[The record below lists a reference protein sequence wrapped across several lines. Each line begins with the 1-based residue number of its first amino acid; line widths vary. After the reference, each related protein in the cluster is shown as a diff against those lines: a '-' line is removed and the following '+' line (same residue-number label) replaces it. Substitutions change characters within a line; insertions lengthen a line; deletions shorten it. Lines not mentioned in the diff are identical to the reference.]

1 MNSLWKKIAVIVVA
15 GAMTFGT
22 TQSANAH
29 AGFDNR
35 GVVPTKGTSSVI
47 LLRIGHG
54 CVAPDGVT
62 KVATHAVSAVI
73 PVALLSVPASA
84 AMQIPGFDAVV
95 TPSAEKDSAGAA
107 ISNTI
112 TWTAKDDIFDV
123 NPVGFAEFGIRGNW
137 ATAGKHWIDTTQI
150 CRIATKTVTPAKIKT
165 VTDPVTKLKIK
176 AWFPAVTKKTYQEL
190 KISWSV
196 HDSAAPTVL
205 SADKTSETG
214 PAPSITIAEPA
225 VK

>member
-1 MNSLWKKIAVIVVA
+1 MKSLWKKVAVISAASV
-15 GAMTFGT
+15 MSIGT
-22 TQSANAH
+22 ATSASAH

-35 GVVPTKGTSSVI
+35 GVVPTKGTSSVV

-73 PVALLSVPASA
+73 PVALLANPASA

-123 NPVGFAEFGIRGNW
+123 NPIGFAEFGIRGNW
-137 ATAGKHWIDTTQI
+137 AIAGKNWVDTTQI

-176 AWFPAVTKKTYQEL
+176 AWFPAVTKKSYQEL

>member
-1 MNSLWKKIAVIVVA
+1 MKSLWNKSVVILTASVI
-15 GAMTFGT
+15 TIGT
-22 TQSANAH
+22 ATSASAH
-29 AGFDNR
+29 AGFDTR
-35 GVVPTKGTSSVI
+35 GVVPTKGTTSVI

-73 PVALLSVPASA
+73 PVALLASPASA

-123 NPVGFAEFGIRGNW
+123 NPIGFAEFGIRGNW
-137 ATAGKHWIDTTQI
+137 ATAGKHWVDTTQI

-176 AWFPAVTKKTYQEL
+176 AWFPAVTKKSYQVL

>member
-1 MNSLWKKIAVIVVA
+1 MNSLWKKVAVISAASVLSI
-15 GAMTFGT
+15 GT
-22 TQSANAH
+22 ATSASAH

-73 PVALLSVPASA
+73 PVALLASPASA

-123 NPVGFAEFGIRGNW
+123 NPIGFAEFGIRGNW
-137 ATAGKHWIDTTQI
+137 ATAGKHWVDTTQI

-165 VTDPVTKLKIK
+165 VTDPATKLKIK
-176 AWFPAVTKKTYQEL
+176 AWFPAATKKSYQVL

>member
-1 MNSLWKKIAVIVVA
+1 MKSLWKKTVVILTASVI
-15 GAMTFGT
+15 TIGT
-22 TQSANAH
+22 ATSASAH
-29 AGFDNR
+29 AGFDTR
-35 GVVPTKGTSSVI
+35 GVVPTKGISSVI

-54 CVAPDGVT
+54 CDAPDGVT

-73 PVALLSVPASA
+73 PAALLANPASA
-84 AMQIPGFDAVV
+84 AMQIPGFNAIV
-95 TPSAEKDSAGAA
+95 TPSAEKDSVGAP
-107 ISNTI
+107 ISSTI
-112 TWTAKDDIFDV
+112 TWTAKDDIFDI
-123 NPVGFAEFGIRGNW
+123 NPVGFAEFGIRGRW
-137 ATAGKHWIDTTQI
+137 ANSGLHWIETTQI

-176 AWFPAVTKKTYQEL
+176 AWFPAVTKKRYQEL

-196 HDSAAPTVL
+196 RDNAAPTVL

-225 VK
+225 AK

>member
-1 MNSLWKKIAVIVVA
+1 MNSLWKKTVVVLTASVI
-15 GAMTFGT
+15 TIGT
-22 TQSANAH
+22 ATSASAH
-29 AGFDNR
+29 AGFDTR

-73 PVALLSVPASA
+73 PVALIANPASA
-84 AMQIPGFDAVV
+84 AMQIPGFDAIV
-95 TPSAEKDSAGAA
+95 TPSNEKDSAGAA

-137 ATAGKHWIDTTQI
+137 ATAGKHWVDTTQI

-165 VTDPVTKLKIK
+165 VTDPETKLKIK
-176 AWFPAVTKKTYQEL
+176 AWFPAVTKKSYQEL

-214 PAPSITIAEPA
+214 PAPAITIAEPV

>member
-1 MNSLWKKIAVIVVA
+1 MNSLWKKIAVI
-15 GAMTFGT
+15 GT
-22 TQSANAH
+22 ASVLSIGTATSAHAH

-73 PVALLSVPASA
+73 PVALLSTPASA

-95 TPSAEKDSAGAA
+95 TPSTEKDSAGSVV
-107 ISNTI
+107 SNTI

-123 NPVGFAEFGIRGNW
+123 NQIGFAEFGIRGNR
-137 ATAGKHWIDTTQI
+137 ATAGKHWVDTTQI
-150 CRIATKTVTPAKIKT
+150 CRIATKTGTPAKIKT
-165 VTDPVTKLKIK
+165 VTDSVTKLKIK
-176 AWFPAVTKKTYQEL
+176 AWFPAVTKKSYQEL

-196 HDSAAPTVL
+196 HDSAAPTLL

>member
-1 MNSLWKKIAVIVVA
+1 
-15 GAMTFGT
+15 
-22 TQSANAH
+22 
-29 AGFDNR
+29 
-35 GVVPTKGTSSVI
+35 

-54 CVAPDGVT
+54 CIAPDGVT

-73 PVALLSVPASA
+73 PVALLASPASA

-123 NPVGFAEFGIRGNW
+123 NPIGFAEFGIRGNW
-137 ATAGKHWIDTTQI
+137 ATAGKHWVDTTQI

-176 AWFPAVTKKTYQEL
+176 AWFPAVTKKNYQEL

>member
-1 MNSLWKKIAVIVVA
+1 MKSLWKKVAVIVVS
-15 GAMTFGT
+15 GFLTIGT
-22 TQSANAH
+22 TQSASAH

-35 GVVPTKGTSSVI
+35 GVVPTKGTSSVV

-54 CVAPDGVT
+54 CTAPDGVT
-62 KVATHAVSAVI
+62 KVATHSVSAVI
-73 PVALLSVPASA
+73 PTALIATPASA

-95 TPSAEKDSAGAA
+95 VPSAEKDAAGVSV
-107 ISNTI
+107 SNTI

-137 ATAGKHWIDTTQI
+137 ATAGKHWVDTTQI
-150 CRIATKTVTPAKIKT
+150 CRIATKAVTPAKIKT
-165 VTDPVTKLKIK
+165 VTDPVTKAKIK
-176 AWFPAVTKKTYQEL
+176 AWFPAVIKKSYQEL

-196 HDSAAPTVL
+196 HDSAAPTEL

>member
-62 KVATHAVSAVI
+62 KVATHSVSAVL
-73 PVALLSVPASA
+73 PVALLSAPASA

-123 NPVGFAEFGIRGNW
+123 NPVGFAEFGIRGKW
-137 ATAGKHWIDTTQI
+137 ATAGKHWVDTTQI

-176 AWFPAVTKKTYQEL
+176 AWFPAVTKKSYQEL

-225 VK
+225 VQ

>member
-1 MNSLWKKIAVIVVA
+1 MKSLWKKTVVILTASVI
-15 GAMTFGT
+15 TIGT
-22 TQSANAH
+22 TTSASAH
-29 AGFDNR
+29 AGFDTR
-35 GVVPTKGTSSVI
+35 GVVPTKGTTSVI

-73 PVALLSVPASA
+73 PAALLANPASA
-84 AMQIPGFDAVV
+84 AMQIPGFDAIV
-95 TPSAEKDSAGAA
+95 TPSAEKDSSGAA

-137 ATAGKHWIDTTQI
+137 ATAGKHWVDTTQI
-150 CRIATKTVTPAKIKT
+150 CRIATKTVNPAKIKT

-176 AWFPAVTKKTYQEL
+176 AWFPSVTKKSYQEL

-214 PAPSITIAEPA
+214 PAPAITIAEPV

>member
-1 MNSLWKKIAVIVVA
+1 MKSLWKKVAVISAASV
-15 GAMTFGT
+15 MSIGT
-22 TQSANAH
+22 ATSASAH

-35 GVVPTKGTSSVI
+35 GVVPTKGTSSVV

-62 KVATHAVSAVI
+62 KVATHSVSAVI
-73 PVALLSVPASA
+73 PVALLVNPASA
-84 AMQIPGFDAVV
+84 AMQIPGFDVV
-95 TPSAEKDSAGAA
+95 VPSSEKDSAGKPV
-107 ISNTI
+107 SHTI

-123 NPVGFAEFGIRGNW
+123 NPIGFAEFGIRGNW
-137 ATAGKHWIDTTQI
+137 ATAGKHWVDTTQI

-176 AWFPAVTKKTYQEL
+176 AWFPAVTKKSYQEL
-190 KISWSV
+190 RISWSV

-205 SADKTSETG
+205 SEDKTSETG

>member
-1 MNSLWKKIAVIVVA
+1 MNSLWKKTVVILTASVI
-15 GAMTFGT
+15 TIGT
-22 TQSANAH
+22 ATSASAH
-29 AGFDNR
+29 AGFDTR
-35 GVVPTKGTSSVI
+35 GVVPTKGISSVI

-73 PVALLSVPASA
+73 PAALLANPASA
-84 AMQIPGFDAVV
+84 AMQIPGFDAIV

-107 ISNTI
+107 ISSTI
-112 TWTAKDDIFDV
+112 TWTAKDDIFDI
-123 NPVGFAEFGIRGNW
+123 NPVGFAEFGIRGKW
-137 ATAGKHWIDTTQI
+137 ANSGLHWIETTQI

-176 AWFPAVTKKTYQEL
+176 AWFPAVTKKSYQEL

-196 HDSAAPTVL
+196 RDSAAPTVL

>member
-1 MNSLWKKIAVIVVA
+1 MKSLWKKVAVISAASV
-15 GAMTFGT
+15 MSIGT
-22 TQSANAH
+22 ATSASAH

-35 GVVPTKGTSSVI
+35 GVVPTKGTSSVV

-73 PVALLSVPASA
+73 PAALLANPASA

-95 TPSAEKDSAGAA
+95 VPSSEKDSAGKPV
-107 ISNTI
+107 SHTI
-112 TWTAKDDIFDV
+112 TWTAKDDIFDI
-123 NPVGFAEFGIRGNW
+123 NPIGFAEFGIRGNW
-137 ATAGKHWIDTTQI
+137 ATAGKHWVDTTQI

-196 HDSAAPTVL
+196 RDSAAPTVL
-205 SADKTSETG
+205 SEDKTSETG

>member
-1 MNSLWKKIAVIVVA
+1 MNSLWKKTAVMLTASAITI
-15 GAMTFGT
+15 GNT
-22 TQSANAH
+22 TSASAH
-29 AGFDNR
+29 AGFDTR
-35 GVVPTKGTSSVI
+35 GVVPTKGTSSVV

-73 PVALLSVPASA
+73 PVALLASPASA
-84 AMQIPGFDAVV
+84 AMQIAGFNAVV
-95 TPSAEKDSAGAA
+95 VPSTETDTAGKPV
-107 ISNTI
+107 SNTI

-123 NPVGFAEFGIRGNW
+123 NPVGFAEFGIRGKW
-137 ATAGKHWIDTTQI
+137 ATAGKHWVDTTQI

-165 VTDPVTKLKIK
+165 VTDPVTKVKIK
-176 AWFPAVTKKTYQEL
+176 AWFPAITKKSYQEL

>member
-1 MNSLWKKIAVIVVA
+1 MKSLWKKVAVIIAASV
-15 GAMTFGT
+15 MSIGT
-22 TQSANAH
+22 ATSASAH

-35 GVVPTKGTSSVI
+35 GVVPTKGTSSVV

-73 PVALLSVPASA
+73 PVALLVNPASA

-95 TPSAEKDSAGAA
+95 VPSSEKDSAGMPV
-107 ISNTI
+107 SHTI

-123 NPVGFAEFGIRGNW
+123 NPIGFAEFGIRGNW
-137 ATAGKHWIDTTQI
+137 ATAGKHWVDTTQI

-176 AWFPAVTKKTYQEL
+176 AWFPAVTKKSYQEL

-205 SADKTSETG
+205 SADKTAETG
-214 PAPSITIAEPA
+214 PAPSITIAEPV

>member
-1 MNSLWKKIAVIVVA
+1 MKLLWKKIVIVLLA
-15 GAMTFGT
+15 FTFTMGNIGW
-22 TQSANAH
+22 ANAH
-29 AGFDNR
+29 AGFDQR
-35 GVVPTKGTSSVI
+35 GVVPTKGTSSVV

-54 CVAPDGVT
+54 CTAPDGIT
-62 KVATHAVSAVI
+62 KVATHSVSAVI
-73 PVALLSVPASA
+73 PTALIATPASA

-95 TPSAEKDSAGAA
+95 SPSAEKDSAGAS

-137 ATAGKHWIDTTQI
+137 ATAGKHWVDTTQV
-150 CRIATKTVTPAKIKT
+150 CRIATNTVIPAKIKT

-176 AWFPAVTKKTYQEL
+176 AWFPAITKKSYQDL
-190 KISWSV
+190 KISWTV
-196 HDSAAPTVL
+196 HDSAAPTTL
-205 SADKTSETG
+205 SEDKTVETG

>member
-1 MNSLWKKIAVIVVA
+1 MISLLKKTVVIAVA
-15 GAMTFGT
+15 GILAIGT
-22 TQSANAH
+22 SQSASAH

-35 GVVPTKGTSSVI
+35 GVVPTKGTSSVV

-54 CVAPDGVT
+54 CTAPDGVT
-62 KVATHAVSAVI
+62 KVATHSVSAVI
-73 PVALLSVPASA
+73 PTALIATPASA

-95 TPSAEKDSAGAA
+95 TPSAEKDSAGVSV
-107 ISNTI
+107 SNTI

-137 ATAGKHWIDTTQI
+137 ATAGKHWVDTTQI
-150 CRIATKTVTPAKIKT
+150 CRIATKVVTPAKIKT
-165 VTDPVTKLKIK
+165 VTDVKTKQKIK
-176 AWFPAVTKKTYQEL
+176 AWFPATTKTTYHEL
-190 KISWSV
+190 KISWSL
-196 HDSAAPTVL
+196 HDSAAASVL

-214 PAPSITIAEPA
+214 PAPSITIADPA

>member
-1 MNSLWKKIAVIVVA
+1 MKLRSIGILLTAGLLAVVSTSA
-15 GAMTFGT
+15 
-22 TQSANAH
+22 ANAH
-29 AGFDNR
+29 AGIDTRNGTPAK
-35 GVVPTKGTSSVI
+35 GVSSTVM
-47 LLRIGHG
+47 LRIGHG
-54 CVAPDGVT
+54 CTAPDGVT
-62 KVATHAVSAVI
+62 KVGTHSVSVVI
-73 PVALLSVPASA
+73 PSALLATAASA
-84 AMQIPGFDAVV
+84 AQQIPGWNAVV
-95 TPSAEKDSAGAA
+95 TTEKDSAGV
-107 ISNTI
+107 ITSSTI
-112 TWTAKDDIFDV
+112 TWTAIDDSFDV

-137 ATAGKHWIDTTQI
+137 ATAGKHWVDTTQI

-176 AWFPAVTKKTYQEL
+176 AWFPAVTNKSYQEL

>member
-1 MNSLWKKIAVIVVA
+1 V
-15 GAMTFGT
+15 
-22 TQSANAH
+22 
-29 AGFDNR
+29 
-35 GVVPTKGTSSVI
+35 

-54 CVAPDGVT
+54 CTAPDGVT
-62 KVATHAVSAVI
+62 KVATHSVSAVI
-73 PVALLSVPASA
+73 PTALIATPASA

-95 TPSAEKDSAGAA
+95 TPSAEKDSAGVSV
-107 ISNTI
+107 SNTI

-137 ATAGKHWIDTTQI
+137 ATSGKHWVDTTQI

-165 VTDPVTKLKIK
+165 VTDPVTKAKIK
-176 AWFPAVTKKTYQEL
+176 AWFPAVTKKNYQEL

-196 HDSAAPTVL
+196 HDSAAATVQ
-205 SADKTSETG
+205 SADKTLETG

>member
-1 MNSLWKKIAVIVVA
+1 MKNSLKKTVVIAVVGILA
-15 GAMTFGT
+15 IGT
-22 TQSANAH
+22 AQSASAH

-35 GVVPTKGTSSVI
+35 GVVPTKGTSSVV

-54 CVAPDGVT
+54 CTAPDGVT
-62 KVATHAVSAVI
+62 KVATHSVSAVI
-73 PVALLSVPASA
+73 PVALLINPASA
-84 AMQIPGFDAVV
+84 AMQIPGFNAVV
-95 TPSAEKDSAGAA
+95 IPSKETDTAGKPV
-107 ISNTI
+107 SSTI

-137 ATAGKHWIDTTQI
+137 ATAGKHWIETTQI
-150 CRIATKTVTPAKIKT
+150 CRIATKVVVPAKIRS
-165 VTDPVTKLKIK
+165 VTDPATKKKIK
-176 AWFPAVTKKTYQEL
+176 AWFPSSTKITYQEL

-196 HDSAAPTVL
+196 RDSAAATVL

>member
-1 MNSLWKKIAVIVVA
+1 MNSLWKKIAVIVVS
-15 GAMTFGT
+15 GLLTLST
-22 TQSANAH
+22 TQSASAH

-35 GVVPTKGTSSVI
+35 GVVPTKGTSSVV

-54 CVAPDGVT
+54 CTAPDGVT
-62 KVATHAVSAVI
+62 KVATHSVSAVI
-73 PVALLSVPASA
+73 PTALLAAPASA

-95 TPSAEKDSAGAA
+95 VPSAEKDAAGV
-107 ISNTI
+107 SVNNTI

-123 NPVGFAEFGIRGNW
+123 NPVGFAEFGIRGKW
-137 ATAGKHWIDTTQI
+137 ANAGNHWVDTTQI
-150 CRIATKTVTPAKIKT
+150 CRIATKVVTPAKIKT
-165 VTDPVTKLKIK
+165 VTDPNTKQKIK
-176 AWFPAVTKKTYQEL
+176 AWFPATTKTTYEEL

-196 HDSAAPTVL
+196 HDSAAATVL
-205 SADKTSETG
+205 SEDKKTETG

>member
-1 MNSLWKKIAVIVVA
+1 MNSIWKKIAVIVVA

-22 TQSANAH
+22 IQSANAH

-35 GVVPTKGTSSVI
+35 GVVPTKGTSSVV

-54 CVAPDGVT
+54 CTAPDGVT
-62 KVATHAVSAVI
+62 KVATHSVSAVI
-73 PVALLSVPASA
+73 PTALIATPASA

-95 TPSAEKDSAGAA
+95 TPSAEKDSAGVSV
-107 ISNTI
+107 SNTI

-137 ATAGKHWIDTTQI
+137 ATSGKHWVDTTQI

-165 VTDPVTKLKIK
+165 VTDPVTKAKIK
-176 AWFPAVTKKTYQEL
+176 AWFPAVTKKNYQEL

-196 HDSAAPTVL
+196 HDSAAATVQ
-205 SADKTSETG
+205 SADKTLETG

>member
-1 MNSLWKKIAVIVVA
+1 MNSLWKKTVVILTASVI
-15 GAMTFGT
+15 TIGT
-22 TQSANAH
+22 ATSASAH
-29 AGFDNR
+29 AGFDTR
-35 GVVPTKGTSSVI
+35 GVVPTKGTTSVI

-62 KVATHAVSAVI
+62 KVATHAVSAEI
-73 PVALLSVPASA
+73 PVALLASPASA

-123 NPVGFAEFGIRGNW
+123 NPIGFAEFGIRGNW
-137 ATAGKHWIDTTQI
+137 ATAGKHWVDTTQI

-176 AWFPAVTKKTYQEL
+176 AWFPAVTKKSYQVL

>member
-1 MNSLWKKIAVIVVA
+1 MNSLWKKTVVILMASVI
-15 GAMTFGT
+15 TIGT
-22 TQSANAH
+22 ATSASAH
-29 AGFDNR
+29 AGFDTR
-35 GVVPTKGTSSVI
+35 GVVPTKGTTSVI

-54 CVAPDGVT
+54 CIAPDGVT

-73 PVALLSVPASA
+73 PVALLASPASA

-123 NPVGFAEFGIRGNW
+123 NPIGFAEFGIRGNW
-137 ATAGKHWIDTTQI
+137 ATAGKHWVDTTQI
-150 CRIATKTVTPAKIKT
+150 CRVATKTVTPAKIKT

-176 AWFPAVTKKTYQEL
+176 AWFPAVTKKNYQEL

>member
-1 MNSLWKKIAVIVVA
+1 MNSLWKKTAVIVVA

-22 TQSANAH
+22 TQSASAH

-35 GVVPTKGTSSVI
+35 GVVPSKGTSSVV

-54 CVAPDGVT
+54 CTAPDGVT
-62 KVATHAVSAVI
+62 KVGTHSVSAVI
-73 PVALLSVPASA
+73 PVALLSAPASA
-84 AMQIPGFDAVV
+84 AMQIPGFNAVV
-95 TPSAEKDSAGAA
+95 TPSAEKDAAGVSV
-107 ISNTI
+107 SNTI
-112 TWTAKDDIFDV
+112 AWTAKDDIFDV

-137 ATAGKHWIDTTQI
+137 ATAGKHWIDTTQV

-165 VTDPVTKLKIK
+165 VTDPVTKAKIK
-176 AWFPAVTKKTYQEL
+176 AWFPAVTKTSYQEL

-196 HDSAAPTVL
+196 HDSAAATVL
-205 SADKTSETG
+205 SEDKTAETG

>member
-1 MNSLWKKIAVIVVA
+1 MKSLWKKVAVISAASV
-15 GAMTFGT
+15 MSIGT
-22 TQSANAH
+22 ATSASAH

-35 GVVPTKGTSSVI
+35 GVVPTKGTSSVV

-73 PVALLSVPASA
+73 PVALLANPASA

-95 TPSAEKDSAGAA
+95 VPSSEKDSAGKPVGH
-107 ISNTI
+107 TI
-112 TWTAKDDIFDV
+112 TWTAKDDIFDI
-123 NPVGFAEFGIRGNW
+123 NPIGFAEFGIRGNW
-137 ATAGKHWIDTTQI
+137 ATAGKHWVDTTQI

-176 AWFPAVTKKTYQEL
+176 AWFPAVTKKSYQEL
-190 KISWSV
+190 RISWSV

-205 SADKTSETG
+205 SEDKTSETG

>member
-1 MNSLWKKIAVIVVA
+1 MNSLWKKTVVILTASVI
-15 GAMTFGT
+15 TIGT
-22 TQSANAH
+22 ATSASAH
-29 AGFDNR
+29 AGFDTR
-35 GVVPTKGTSSVI
+35 GVVPTKGTTSVI

-54 CVAPDGVT
+54 CIAPDGVT

-73 PVALLSVPASA
+73 PVALLASPASA

-123 NPVGFAEFGIRGNW
+123 NPIGFAEFGIRGNW
-137 ATAGKHWIDTTQI
+137 ATAGKHWVDMTQI

-176 AWFPAVTKKTYQEL
+176 AWFPAVTKKNYQEL

>member
-1 MNSLWKKIAVIVVA
+1 MNSLWKKTAVIVVA

-22 TQSANAH
+22 TQSASAH

-73 PVALLSVPASA
+73 PVALLANPASA

-95 TPSAEKDSAGAA
+95 TPSSEKDSAGAA

-137 ATAGKHWIDTTQI
+137 ATSGKHWIDTTQI

-196 HDSAAPTVL
+196 HDSAAPTVF

>member
-1 MNSLWKKIAVIVVA
+1 MNSLWKKIAVI
-15 GAMTFGT
+15 GT
-22 TQSANAH
+22 ASLLTIGTSTSANAH

-35 GVVPTKGTSSVI
+35 GVVPTKGTSSVV

-54 CVAPDGVT
+54 CTAPDGVT
-62 KVATHAVSAVI
+62 KVATHSVSAVI
-73 PVALLSVPASA
+73 PTALIATPASA

-95 TPSAEKDSAGAA
+95 TPSAEKDSAGVSV
-107 ISNTI
+107 SNTI

-137 ATAGKHWIDTTQI
+137 ATSGKHWVDTTQI

-165 VTDPVTKLKIK
+165 VTDPVTKAKIK
-176 AWFPAVTKKTYQEL
+176 AWFPAVTKNNYQEL

-196 HDSAAPTVL
+196 HDSAAASVQ
-205 SADKTSETG
+205 SADKTLETG

>member
-1 MNSLWKKIAVIVVA
+1 MNSLWKKTAVIVVA

-22 TQSANAH
+22 TQSASAH

-35 GVVPTKGTSSVI
+35 GVVPTKGISSVI

-54 CVAPDGVT
+54 CTAPDGVT
-62 KVATHAVSAVI
+62 KVATHSVSAVI

-137 ATAGKHWIDTTQI
+137 ATAGKHWVDTTQI

-176 AWFPAVTKKTYQEL
+176 AWFPAVTNKSYQEL

>member
-1 MNSLWKKIAVIVVA
+1 MKSLWKKVAVISAASV
-15 GAMTFGT
+15 MSIGT
-22 TQSANAH
+22 ATSASAH

-35 GVVPTKGTSSVI
+35 GVVPTKGTSSVV

-73 PVALLSVPASA
+73 PAALLANPASA

-95 TPSAEKDSAGAA
+95 VPSSEKDAAGKPVGH
-107 ISNTI
+107 TI
-112 TWTAKDDIFDV
+112 TWTAKDDIFDI
-123 NPVGFAEFGIRGNW
+123 NPIGFAEFGIRGNW
-137 ATAGKHWIDTTQI
+137 ATAGKHWVDTTQI

-165 VTDPVTKLKIK
+165 VTDPATKLKIK
-176 AWFPAVTKKTYQEL
+176 AWFPAVTKKSYQEL

-196 HDSAAPTVL
+196 RDSAAPTVL
-205 SADKTSETG
+205 SEDKTSETG

>member
-1 MNSLWKKIAVIVVA
+1 MKSLWKKVAVISAASV
-15 GAMTFGT
+15 MSIGT
-22 TQSANAH
+22 ATSASAH

-35 GVVPTKGTSSVI
+35 GVVPTKGTSSVV

-73 PVALLSVPASA
+73 PVALLVNPASA

-95 TPSAEKDSAGAA
+95 VPSSEKDSAGMPV
-107 ISNTI
+107 SHTI

-123 NPVGFAEFGIRGNW
+123 NPIGFAEFGIRGNW
-137 ATAGKHWIDTTQI
+137 ATAGKHWVDTTQI

-176 AWFPAVTKKTYQEL
+176 AWFPAVTKKSYQEL
-190 KISWSV
+190 RISWSV

-205 SADKTSETG
+205 SEDKTSETG